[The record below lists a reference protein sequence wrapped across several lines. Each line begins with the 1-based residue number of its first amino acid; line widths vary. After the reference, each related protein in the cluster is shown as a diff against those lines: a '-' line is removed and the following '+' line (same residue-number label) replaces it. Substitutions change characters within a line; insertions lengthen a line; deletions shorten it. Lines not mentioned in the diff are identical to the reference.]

1 MKKLF
6 MIAGPMGVGKTT
18 VCQALKTSLDKS
30 VFLDGDWCWDMHPFN
45 VNEETK
51 TMVLDNICFLLNNFI
66 KCSSFENIIFCWV
79 MHEQAIMDGILARLN
94 TDNCRV
100 LPVCLVCSES
110 ALKERLQGDILR
122 GFRHEDVI
130 KRSLERLKL
139 YDEFKGIKLDVTK
152 DTVQNTVQKLLAC
165 AENECH

>member
-51 TMVLDNICFLLNNFI
+51 LMVLDNICFLLNSFI
-66 KCSSFENIIFCWV
+66 KCSAYENIIFCWV
-79 MHEQAIMDGILARLN
+79 MHEQKIMEDIWARLD
-94 TDNCRV
+94 TSNCRI
-100 LPVCLVCSES
+100 LPVCLICSEN
-110 ALKERLQGDILR
+110 ALKERLQGDIQKGIR
-122 GFRHEDVI
+122 CEDVI
-130 KRSLERLKL
+130 KRSLERLRL
-139 YDEFKGIKLDVTK
+139 YDTFIGLKLDVTK
-152 DTVQNTVQKLLAC
+152 DTVSDTVQKLLAY
-165 AENECH
+165 AEEKK

>member
-6 MIAGPMGVGKTT
+6 MIAGPMGVGKTA

-66 KCSSFENIIFCWV
+66 KCSALDNIIFCWA

-110 ALKERLQGDILR
+110 ALKKRLQGDILR
-122 GFRHEDVI
+122 GLRQEDVI

-152 DTVQNTVQKLLAC
+152 DTVQDTVQKLLAC

>member
-1 MKKLF
+1 
-6 MIAGPMGVGKTT
+6 
-18 VCQALKTSLDKS
+18 
-30 VFLDGDWCWDMHPFN
+30 MHPFN

-66 KCSSFENIIFCWV
+66 KCSALDNIIFCWV

-122 GFRHEDVI
+122 GLRQEDVI

-152 DTVQNTVQKLLAC
+152 DTVQDTVQKLLAC

>member
-1 MKKLF
+1 
-6 MIAGPMGVGKTT
+6 
-18 VCQALKTSLDKS
+18 
-30 VFLDGDWCWDMHPFN
+30 
-45 VNEETK
+45 
-51 TMVLDNICFLLNNFI
+51 
-66 KCSSFENIIFCWV
+66 
-79 MHEQAIMDGILARLN
+79 MDGILARLN

-110 ALKERLQGDILR
+110 ALKKRLQGDILR
-122 GFRHEDVI
+122 GLRQEDVI

-152 DTVQNTVQKLLAC
+152 DTVQDTVQKLLAC